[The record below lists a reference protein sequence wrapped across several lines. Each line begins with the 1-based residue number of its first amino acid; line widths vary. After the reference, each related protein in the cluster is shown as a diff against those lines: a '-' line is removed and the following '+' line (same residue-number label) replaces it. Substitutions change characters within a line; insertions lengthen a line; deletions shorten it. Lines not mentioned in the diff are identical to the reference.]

1 MKAITF
7 TTPGGVE
14 QLQLSE
20 IPVPEITD
28 PHQILVE
35 IHAAG
40 VNPIDTKLR
49 GNGPYFPDH
58 TTHVLGCDG
67 AGVVKAVGEACERF
81 QLGDAVYYFNG
92 GLGGLDG
99 NYTEFA
105 VIDERYVARKPE
117 NLSFEE
123 AAATPLAL
131 ITAWEALFDR
141 ATLHE
146 GDEVMVHAGAGGV
159 GHLAIQ
165 LAAAVGARVAT
176 TVGSAEKA
184 EVVRALGADYAI
196 LYREEDSV
204 EAVKAWSHGDGVEV
218 VFDTVGGDT
227 ILNQSIQMLDHYG
240 ELVSLLQIP
249 EGVDWKAARLKNIR
263 VSQELMLSPIVFNL
277 HDMRIHQTEILEQC
291 SALFEDE
298 KLQIHL
304 SKQLP
309 LEQAAEAH
317 QMIEAGS
324 TTGKIVLL
332 PR

>member
-1 MKAITF
+1 MIA
-7 TTPGGVE
+7 PGSVE
-14 QLQLSE
+14 QLELNQ
-20 IPVPEITD
+20 IPTPEITD

-35 IHAAG
+35 IQAAG

-49 GNGPYFPDH
+49 SNGPYFPNH

-67 AGVVKAVGEACERF
+67 AGIVKAIGSDCSRF
-81 QLGDAVYYFNG
+81 QPGDAVYYFNG

-105 VIDERYVARKPE
+105 VIDERYVAKKPD

-123 AAATPLAL
+123 AAAAPLAL

-146 GDEVMVHAGAGGV
+146 GDEAVIHAGAGGV

-165 LAAAVGARVAT
+165 LAAASGARVAT
-176 TVGSAEKA
+176 TVGSNEKA
-184 EVVRALGADYAI
+184 EMVRKLGADHAI
-196 LYREEDSV
+196 LYREEDPV
-204 EAVKAWSHGDGVEV
+204 AAVKQWSHGEGVEV

-227 ILNQSIQMLDHYG
+227 VINQSIQMLDHYG

-249 EGVDWKAARLKNIR
+249 DTAVDWKAARLKNLRI
-263 VSQELMLSPIVFNL
+263 SQELMLSPTVFDL
-277 HDMRIHQTEILEQC
+277 HEMRVHQTEILEQC
-291 SALFEDE
+291 TALFEGG
-298 KLQIHL
+298 KLQVHL
-304 SKQLP
+304 SEQLP
-309 LEQAAEAH
+309 LEQAAKAH

-332 PR
+332 PH